1 MNARLV
7 VKIFNDRSPEPIMR
21 EFFESPVSIGRDA
34 GNLLRLDHPS
44 VSKRQGAL
52 VFTSDG
58 AYYVHHAT
66 ERGAVVGG
74 IELDAGV
81 AVPLRNDSSI
91 QFGPFKV
98 QVELDVPPGAVP
110 GTPLAEDTTEVEPEV
125 RFDEP

>member
-1 MNARLV
+1 MNARLI
-7 VKIFNDRSPEPIMR
+7 VKIFSDRSPEPIER
-21 EFFESPVSIGRDA
+21 EFSESPISIGRDA
-34 GNLLRLDHPS
+34 GSLLRMDHPA

-66 ERGAVVGG
+66 ESGAVVGG

-91 QFGPFKV
+91 QFGAFKV
-98 QVELDVPPGAVP
+98 QVELDVQLGAAP
-110 GTPLAEDTTEVEPEV
+110 GTPLTDDTTEVEPEV

>member
-7 VKIFNDRSPEPIMR
+7 VKVFRDRSPEPIER
-21 EFFESPVSIGRDA
+21 EFFESPISIGRDG
-34 GNLLRLDHPS
+34 GNLLHLDHPA

-91 QFGPFKV
+91 QLGPFKL
-98 QVELDVPPGAVP
+98 QVELDVQSGAVP
-110 GTPLAEDTTEVEPEV
+110 GTPLTDDTTEVEPEV
-125 RFDEP
+125 RLDEP